1 MEWIEYREQFITTA
15 KKANKNSGYIKKNLK
30 YAEKLYNQKLPIIYN
45 ASHFS
50 KLVGYSLQYLYAAS
64 NDSSKFYREFEIKK
78 KNGSSRKISEP
89 LPSLKEIQKWI
100 LENILNKI
108 QKEKVSKYAKA
119 YQKKIS
125 IKENVKFHRVQKKVL
140 SLDITN
146 FFLNIKIDKIYEVF
160 YNLGYSKSLSTLFS
174 NLCTLNYSLP
184 QGAPTSPILSNIV
197 MLNFDNEIEKIV
209 LEKRIRYTRYADDM
223 TFSGDFLEKEI
234 IKYVKENLNKIG
246 LKINNKKTRVRKNWQ
261 QQMVTGI
268 IVNEKI
274 QISRKKRD
282 ELRQTMY
289 YIEKYGIDSFLKYKG
304 IKNKVYYLSHLKG
317 VLEYAY
323 FINKNDKKLFNYI
336 EYLKNNFFKEK
347 SLI

>member
-1 MEWIEYREQFITTA
+1 
-15 KKANKNSGYIKKNLK
+15 
-30 YAEKLYNQKLPIIYN
+30 
-45 ASHFS
+45 
-50 KLVGYSLQYLYAAS
+50 
-64 NDSSKFYREFEIKK
+64 
-78 KNGSSRKISEP
+78 
-89 LPSLKEIQKWI
+89 
-100 LENILNKI
+100 
-108 QKEKVSKYAKA
+108 
-119 YQKKIS
+119 
-125 IKENVKFHRVQKKVL
+125 
-140 SLDITN
+140 
-146 FFLNIKIDKIYEVF
+146 
-160 YNLGYSKSLSTLFS
+160 
-174 NLCTLNYSLP
+174 
-184 QGAPTSPILSNIV
+184 

-317 VLEYAY
+317 ILEYAY

-347 SLI
+347 SSI

>member
-1 MEWIEYREQFITTA
+1 
-15 KKANKNSGYIKKNLK
+15 
-30 YAEKLYNQKLPIIYN
+30 
-45 ASHFS
+45 
-50 KLVGYSLQYLYAAS
+50 
-64 NDSSKFYREFEIKK
+64 
-78 KNGSSRKISEP
+78 
-89 LPSLKEIQKWI
+89 
-100 LENILNKI
+100 
-108 QKEKVSKYAKA
+108 
-119 YQKKIS
+119 
-125 IKENVKFHRVQKKVL
+125 
-140 SLDITN
+140 
-146 FFLNIKIDKIYEVF
+146 
-160 YNLGYSKSLSTLFS
+160 
-174 NLCTLNYSLP
+174 
-184 QGAPTSPILSNIV
+184 